1 MPAPQ
6 YRRQKEPVVQLLSTK
21 AETAQ
26 GFSVAHG
33 ESLYRCTDIRDL
45 KQQGSSQEDLDALR
59 KAWGRITGSKII
71 P

>member
-1 MPAPQ
+1 M
-6 YRRQKEPVVQLLSTK
+6 QLLSTD

-26 GFSVAHG
+26 GFSVAHR

-45 KQQGSSQEDLDALR
+45 KQQGSSQEDLDVLR
-59 KAWGRITGSKII
+59 KAWGGITGSKII